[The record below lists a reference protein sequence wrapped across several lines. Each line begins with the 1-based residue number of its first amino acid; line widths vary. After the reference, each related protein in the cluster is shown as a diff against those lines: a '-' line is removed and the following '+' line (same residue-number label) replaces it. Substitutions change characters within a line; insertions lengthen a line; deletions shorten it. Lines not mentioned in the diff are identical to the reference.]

1 MLNSNK
7 NLHWFWISGP
17 SFGRII
23 PSWEHN
29 LDYLLQS
36 NHTML
41 FVLRKH
47 DLWFTKFEQGTLLL
61 CSIILWLPR
70 HTIGM
75 PISEA
80 TWITQHS
87 LCISQKAGPAP
98 SYLCISAVNRESSR
112 QEKWGCYGHTA
123 NWCVKD
129 LVRKITRGFSA
140 LLCSRCDWSP
150 SVTEWMDDCFCL
162 SWYWE
167 WMLGRYYI
175 LGMFFF
181 ICVFLFFS
189 FGRMINFVCV
199 YVCVLNNPWEKDTN

>member
-1 MLNSNK
+1 MFSVLNSNK

-41 FVLRKH
+41 FFLRKH
-47 DLWFTKFEQGTLLL
+47 DLRFTKFQQGTLLL

-75 PISEA
+75 PVSEA
-80 TWITQHS
+80 TCITQHS
-87 LCISQKAGPAP
+87 PSISQKAGPAP

-123 NWCVKD
+123 EGCVKD

-140 LLCSRCDWSP
+140 LLCSRCNWSP
-150 SVTEWMDDCFCL
+150 SVIEWMDDCFGL
-162 SWYWE
+162 SWHWE
-167 WMLGRYYI
+167 WILGRYYI
-175 LGMFFF
+175 LGMFFLF
-181 ICVFLFFS
+181 VFSCFPPLE
-189 FGRMINFVCV
+189 G
-199 YVCVLNNPWEKDTN
+199 W